1 MFSKMRRG
9 PQALSHEEMT
19 DLLKTET
26 RGVMSVQGD
35 DGYPYGYPINHY
47 YDEETNKIYI
57 HGATFGHRV
66 SAVKKD
72 PKVSYCVFGGEY
84 QKEGDWAKYVK
95 SVIIFG
101 KAELVEDADE
111 IVRISRLL
119 CDSRFV
125 NCKSRSVR
133 CDLPLICKSNNT
145 AILIAVIGRLRSKG
159 QAVRAAICC
168 FAQVFPGI
176 STILGILPLISIIRK
191 IYFCLK
197 SRLCILKDFLI
208 LRLLNKS
215 SSLSLLGNCENGTL
229 VARK

>member
-1 MFSKMRRG
+1 MFRKMRRG
-9 PQALSHEEMT
+9 PQALSHEEMI

-35 DGYPYGYPINHY
+35 NGYPYGYPINHY
-47 YDEETNKIYI
+47 YDEEANKIYI

-72 PKVSYCVFGGEY
+72 PKVSYCVFGGDY

-119 CDSRFV
+119 CD
-125 NCKSRSVR
+125 K
-133 CDLPLICKSNNT
+133 
-145 AILIAVIGRLRSKG
+145 
-159 QAVRAAICC
+159 
-168 FAQVFPGI
+168 FPCPPEYVEHEI
-176 STILGILPLISIIRK
+176 E
-191 IYFCLK
+191 
-197 SRLCILKDFLI
+197 KDAP
-208 LRLLNKS
+208 R
-215 SSLSLLGNCENGTL
+215 TL
-229 VARK
+229 VIAINIENMNGKLVHEA